1 MNIKTTPLGQE
12 FTQAELK
19 QQCRVIYGGVSFPG
33 RREGFAVVIAM
44 DKEKHRDSHD
54 IYLLDESES
63 FDIRELVEKC
73 DVLDQ
78 RYEPKIW
85 MGEFYNDAAYP
96 YICKLSAERHGKKV
110 RRFNFYR
117 TPLLDKDHLYSYI
130 LAEVKGLLD
139 PEKRQ
144 LFLKE
149 SKVANYLSGIEPGE
163 VVDLRLGDFP
173 AVEALAFAVIE
184 MRKRERDYPD
194 YDPQADM
201 RLAES
206 YAMPDYDP

>member
-1 MNIKTTPLGQE
+1 MKITPLGHE

-19 QQCRVIYGGVSFPG
+19 KQCRAIYGGVSFPG
-33 RREGFAVVIAM
+33 RNPGFAVVIAM
-44 DKEKHRDSHD
+44 DKEKHRDSYD
-54 IYLLDESES
+54 IYLLDETES

-85 MGEFYNDAAYP
+85 MGDQNNDGAYP
-96 YICKLSAERHGKKV
+96 FIRELNAERYEKQA
-110 RRFNFYR
+110 RRYNFHR
-117 TPLLDKDHLYSYI
+117 TPLLDKDHLYPYI

-184 MRKRERDYPD
+184 MNNREKDYPEFD
-194 YDPQADM
+194 QEADM
-201 RLAES
+201 RRAES
-206 YAMPDYDP
+206 YAMPDFSL